1 MDWWIWVLIAIGALT
16 LLLLIIELPSIRR
29 YVRMRSM

>member
-16 LLLLIIELPSIRR
+16 LLFLIIELPSIRR
-29 YVRMRSM
+29 YVRMKGM

>member
-16 LLLLIIELPSIRR
+16 LLLMIIVLPSIRR
-29 YVRMRSM
+29 YMRMKSM